1 MQAHMNNL
9 RSSVILGVA
18 ALLATVSGL
27 SCYERPDSF
36 QPITYGAK
44 PWNPPA
50 GWDPEPACATGY
62 YVAINTCEGCKDIS
76 YALCTGTIFTSAC
89 AEVLFGPAR
98 RARNSL
104 SVLPTIFR
112 RSTGSS
118 SRTTPALAGPA
129 SASLGTRAALE
140 KAVGSGPEVLVVRR
154 ALLDPIVDEL
164 LLIRGKRVSREF

>member
-76 YALCTGTIFTSAC
+76 YALCTGTIFTQCVCGGPFWPGATCPQQFVC
-89 AEVLFGPAR
+89 AADDFPPFNWVEF
-98 RARNSL
+98 
-104 SVLPTIFR
+104 TDY
-112 RSTGSS
+112 
-118 SRTTPALAGPA
+118 AGPGWA
-129 SASLGTRAALE
+129 GLSQLGDA
-140 KAVGSGPEVLVVRR
+140 GSP
-154 ALLDPIVDEL
+154 
-164 LLIRGKRVSREF
+164 